1 MSNFPFPVSEPQT
14 WIHQK
19 SGNLVVVYWFTEDDG
34 LLSFPRDHK
43 DPGSFG
49 YGVGSDK
56 ARAAAS
62 LDHTFKMRDYCFM
75 RKDNNGKVIYKLCQS
90 SPEYLTSVGYTLQS
104 AEDSPTRE
112 VPNY

>member
-1 MSNFPFPVSEPQT
+1 MVNFPFPVSEPQT
-14 WIHQK
+14 WIHQQ
-19 SGNLVVVYWFTEDDG
+19 SGYLIVVYWFTEDDG
-34 LLSFPRDHK
+34 LLSFPRNQN
-43 DPGSFG
+43 PSSYG

-62 LDHTFKMRDYCFM
+62 LDHTFEMCDYCFM